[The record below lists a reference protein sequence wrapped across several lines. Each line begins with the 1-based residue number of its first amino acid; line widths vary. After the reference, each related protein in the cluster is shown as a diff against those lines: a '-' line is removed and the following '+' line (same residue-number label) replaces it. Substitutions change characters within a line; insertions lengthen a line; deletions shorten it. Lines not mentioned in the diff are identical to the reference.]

1 MLDAFA
7 RLNAS
12 LNRWVEYL
20 LSALGILMAII
31 VAAQVVSRYLLNH
44 SLFWSEELA
53 RYILV
58 WLTFL
63 GASAAYYRKAHPGI
77 DLLSSRMGSRL
88 RRVNAVLVHLVSLC
102 LFLVMI
108 SHGIAFSSFVRTQIS
123 PALSLPMWVIF
134 AIIPVSGLL
143 LTCHCL
149 YFLGRELRG
158 RDRDR

>member
-1 MLDAFA
+1 MLADFA
-7 RLNAS
+7 RLNTA

-20 LSALGILMAII
+20 LATLGMMMAMI

-77 DLLSSRMGSRL
+77 DLLSSRMGPRL
-88 RRVNAVLVHLVSLC
+88 RRVNTIIVHLVSLG

-108 SHGIAFSSFVRTQIS
+108 YHGTAFSAFVRAQTS
-123 PALSLPMWVIF
+123 PALSLPMWAIF
-134 AIIPVSGLL
+134 AVIPASGLL
-143 LTCHCL
+143 LACHCL
-149 YFLGRELRG
+149 SFLARELR

>member
-1 MLDAFA
+1 MLAAFA
-7 RLNAS
+7 RLNAA
-12 LNRWVEYL
+12 LNRWVEHL
-20 LSALGILMAII
+20 LAALGMMMALI

-63 GASAAYYRKAHPGI
+63 GAAAAYYRKAHPGI
-77 DLLSSRMGSRL
+77 DLLSSRMGPRL
-88 RRVNAVLVHLVSLC
+88 RRVNTIIVHLVSLG

-108 SHGIAFSSFVRTQIS
+108 YHGTAFSAFVRAQIS
-123 PALSLPMWVIF
+123 PALSLPMWAIF
-134 AIIPVSGLL
+134 AVIPASGLL

-149 YFLGRELRG
+149 SFLARELR

>member
-1 MLDAFA
+1 MLEVFT

-12 LNRWVEYL
+12 LNKWVEYL
-20 LSALGILMAII
+20 LSALGIVMAMT
-31 VAAQVVSRYLLNH
+31 VSAQVVSRYLLNH

-53 RYILV
+53 RYLLV

-77 DLLSSRMGSRL
+77 DLLSSRMGPRL
-88 RRVNAVLVHLVSLC
+88 RRVNTIIIHLVSLG

-108 SHGIAFSSFVRTQIS
+108 YHGTAFSAFVRAQIS
-123 PALSLPMWVIF
+123 PALSLPMWVVF

-143 LTCHCL
+143 LSCHCL
-149 YFLGRELRG
+149 YFLTREIQG
-158 RDRDR
+158 SDHDR